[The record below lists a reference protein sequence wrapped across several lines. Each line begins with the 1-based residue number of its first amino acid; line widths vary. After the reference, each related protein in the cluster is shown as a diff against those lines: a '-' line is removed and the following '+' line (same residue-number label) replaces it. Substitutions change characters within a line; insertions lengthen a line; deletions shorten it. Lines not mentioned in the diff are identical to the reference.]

1 MVTTVYRQPK
11 SVPAIEAGKRI
22 AKKMNNPDWTPM
34 DGVGISTPS
43 ETKISGIKIRGTG
56 AAERGVMA
64 RGPMA

>member
-1 MVTTVYRQPK
+1 MVTSTYKQPQ
-11 SVPAIEAGKRI
+11 SAPVATAGKRT

-34 DGVGISTPS
+34 DGVGISTPGG
-43 ETKISGIKIRGTG
+43 TKTSGIKIRGTG

>member
-11 SVPAIEAGKRI
+11 TVPAVEAGKRT

-34 DGVGISTPS
+34 DGVNISTAGG
-43 ETKISGIKIRGTG
+43 TKTSCIKIRGTG
-56 AAERGVMA
+56 AAERGVTA